1 MPYEQSLISLFWG
14 RSAEGEKERRRGQ
27 RVERRRRKQKAE
39 RRKEA
44 ERRRE
49 KQEAERRKRENVI
62 SLQDDKEV

>member
-1 MPYEQSLISLFWG
+1 MRYEQSLTSLFWG
-14 RSAEGEKERRRGQ
+14 RSAEGEKERRKGQ
-27 RVERRRRKQKAE
+27 KIERRKRKQKAE

>member
-27 RVERRRRKQKAE
+27 RVERRKRKQKAE

-49 KQEAERRKRENVI
+49 KQEAGRRKGENGI

>member
-1 MPYEQSLISLFWG
+1 MPYERSLISLFWG

-49 KQEAERRKRENVI
+49 KQEAERRKRESVI
-62 SLQDDKEV
+62 SLQDDQEA

>member
-1 MPYEQSLISLFWG
+1 MPYEQNLILLFSE

-27 RVERRRRKQKAE
+27 RIERRKRKQKAE
-39 RRKEA
+39 RRKEV

-49 KQEAERRKRENVI
+49 KQEAERRKRENVR

>member
-1 MPYEQSLISLFWG
+1 MRYEQSLTSLFWG
-14 RSAEGEKERRRGQ
+14 RSAEGEKERRKGQ
-27 RVERRRRKQKAE
+27 KIERRKRKQKAE

-49 KQEAERRKRENVI
+49 KQEAGRRKGENGI